1 MGPAAHRRLRP
12 VHRRLVPGGTQQP
25 GAVHHHRRPDS
36 LLEGEIIDL
45 NTAAPEDLE
54 RLPGIGPAKA
64 EAIAAYRTEHGPFRT
79 VDQLM
84 EVSGIGEATLEALR
98 PYITASAPG

>member
-1 MGPAAHRRLRP
+1 MLAGLETVPCLEAEVDGRASALLALVENLQRRDL
-12 VHRRLVPGGTQQP
+12 HY
-25 GAVHHHRRPDS
+25 
-36 LLEGEIIDL
+36 LEE
-45 NTAAPEDLE
+45 
-54 RLPGIGPAKA
+54 A

-98 PYITASAPG
+98 PYITASAPA

>member
-12 VHRRLVPGGTQQP
+12 VHRSRSDEGG
-25 GAVHHHRRPDS
+25 RPDS